1 MKNYRRRTI
10 SAALAAMLAAGILSG
25 CGAKQAASPSPS
37 ASPTAQVTAS
47 ASPSPTA
54 SPAVSL
60 TRAQIEK
67 RLEPDRANL
76 LDVTWAPDN
85 SAVLYLRSSSGGA
98 NLCIWKTD
106 QEKEQV
112 VRKAETP
119 FDGFLWSPDSQY
131 FLIET
136 GHTSPAVISSAIIE
150 TKTLKQYGND
160 VTTVDVSAPVWSP
173 DSRYLALSTMDESSG
188 KIDLSIF
195 AMASKTTV
203 SVVSAENATGPYIV
217 EYWKGDT
224 IGYTTL
230 TSSGE
235 RAEQTVAVGD

>member
-1 MKNYRRRTI
+1 MKNTTI
-10 SAALAAMLAAGILSG
+10 KRNSAALAALLAAGLLAG
-25 CGAKQAASPSPS
+25 CGAKTAVSPSPSAAPTQASEPASPSPS
-37 ASPTAQVTAS
+37 ASP
-47 ASPSPTA
+47 
-54 SPAVSL
+54 AVQL

-67 RLEPDRANL
+67 QLEPDRANL
-76 LDVTWAPDN
+76 LDVTWAPDD
-85 SAVLYLRSSSGGA
+85 SAVLYLRSGASGA

-106 QEKEQV
+106 QEKELV

-119 FDGFLWSPDSQY
+119 FDGFLWSPDAKY

-136 GHTSPAVISSAIIE
+136 GHTSPATISAAIIE
-150 TKTLKQYGND
+150 TKTLKQLGND

-173 DSRYLALSTMDESSG
+173 DSKYLALSTADESTG
-188 KIDLSIF
+188 RIDLSLY
-195 AMASKTTV
+195 ALASKSTV
-203 SVVSAENATGPYIV
+203 SIVSAEKATGPYIV
-217 EYWKGDT
+217 EYWKDDT